1 MPRPKSRQLTKR
13 TYQEF
18 APPPTKTAGKNS
30 RMEPIFSGIVDYF
43 SDSAKNITECGPNEN
58 RQITKRQYSILG
70 KASYSV
76 IGAGNSEYKKQEA
89 KIDNFTQKVL
99 GIWKIL
105 PIFASYRSALWKKT
119 LNCLK
124 S

>member
-1 MPRPKSRQLTKR
+1 IRTFITKKPRPKS
-13 TYQEF
+13 
-18 APPPTKTAGKNS
+18 
-30 RMEPIFSGIVDYF
+30 
-43 SDSAKNITECGPNEN
+43 

-89 KIDNFTQKVL
+89 KIDNFTRNL
-99 GIWKIL
+99 SGIWKIL
-105 PIFASYRSALWKKT
+105 PIFASYRVALWKKT
-119 LNCLK
+119 LTCLK